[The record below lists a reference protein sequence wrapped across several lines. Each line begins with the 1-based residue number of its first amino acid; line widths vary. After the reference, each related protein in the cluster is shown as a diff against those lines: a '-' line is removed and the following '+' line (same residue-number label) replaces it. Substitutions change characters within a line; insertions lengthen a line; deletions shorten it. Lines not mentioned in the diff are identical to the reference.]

1 MINTKEKYNEYLK
14 AVDDV
19 CMECA
24 LMSEEQ
30 CKKCP
35 VQITVKQLEKC
46 FEKHDKQYELLEE
59 MLDKTEDAIVLAEL
73 SELF

>member
-1 MINTKEKYNEYLK
+1 MLNTKEKYDAYLQ

-35 VQITVKQLEKC
+35 VQITVKQIEKYFEKC
-46 FEKHDKQYELLEE
+46 KEAAHD
-59 MLDKTEDAIVLAEL
+59 
-73 SELF
+73 